1 MKKGMN
7 LQASPEMMAKATEGL
22 SLSQADVKEIEQVKD
37 QQDNL
42 NKNKNDNQLLSLRK
56 GLTCC

>member
-1 MKKGMN
+1 
-7 LQASPEMMAKATEGL
+7 MMAKATEGL

-42 NKNKNDNQLLSLRK
+42 NLSLIHI
-56 GLTCC
+56 